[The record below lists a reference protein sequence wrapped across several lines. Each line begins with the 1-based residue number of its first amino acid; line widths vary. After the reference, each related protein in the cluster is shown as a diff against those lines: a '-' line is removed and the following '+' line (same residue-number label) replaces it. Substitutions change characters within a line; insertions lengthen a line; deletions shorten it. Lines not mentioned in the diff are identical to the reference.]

1 MSDSKSLFN
10 RLAPTLRENGWR
22 PLPGYQNTK
31 RPSINDWNRLC
42 DFQWTDEEFREVM
55 LGRGKTEGKM
65 VCLAVPRNI
74 VAIDVDIEDED
85 TVLFVFEKMTE
96 IFGATPLMRVG
107 RRPRCLLVYRSDGS
121 IRSRKHHPI
130 EIFSGS
136 GQFVA
141 FGYHAGAGK
150 DYEWPIKSP
159 SDLTVDDPSIPII
172 SQQQI
177 DQFLDTIKGKVQFK
191 TAPAKEYIET
201 LFLGDTLVND
211 RETVLSKI
219 NKEADILAQLDQG
232 SRNDQLFR
240 VSYIAGQAM
249 AAGLVQL
256 GEIENTILNAASICG
271 LMDEYDGNDRVRA
284 TMRSGFKSGAKNP
297 FFVIAKWF
305 EPIQEDKDEDA
316 AAILFSAPDTI
327 NDIEYD
333 DNSEF
338 TLPPALIKGVLPKT
352 GVAFIGGQSGAGKTF
367 IAIDLA
373 VALTTQQPFFGR
385 KVKEKVGVLILA
397 GEGAETLKLRVKVAR
412 EARCVD
418 DPLPIAWMGGVPDL
432 IKPDAP
438 KIIYS
443 RRCEVTKRF
452 QEQFNIR
459 LGVVIFDTLAA
470 TFLLENENDN
480 SEASKVIKILQNM
493 SSTMGVLCI
502 PVHHYGKGPETGL
515 RGASAWRA
523 GSDAVLSVTAK
534 RNDTTG
540 HVTNHCLWVAKS
552 RVGEEGPL
560 GSFDLR
566 VFGLGNDEDGEQI
579 TSCYIVPNLTKNST
593 NEEIIDAEE
602 RALRILASGEYVYG
616 ISARKNSAISLIC
629 QAFNLVVKNKRKL
642 AEIILNDFIKAGKI
656 ELVEK
661 CDEHR
666 NLKQYCIVTES
677 ARQKLDLSLHPST
690 NKEVG

>member
-1 MSDSKSLFN
+1 MTESNSLFN
-10 RLAPTLRENGWR
+10 QLAPTLRKNGWR
-22 PLPGYQNTK
+22 PLPGYQDTK
-31 RPSINDWNRLC
+31 RPSINGWNNYCSR
-42 DFQWTDEEFREVM
+42 QWEHDELQEIM
-55 LGRGKTEGKM
+55 SGQGKKEGKM
-65 VCLAVPRNI
+65 VCLAVQREI
-74 VAIDVDIEDED
+74 VAIDVDVED
-85 TVLFVFEKMTE
+85 TDTVNFVVEKLKDR
-96 IFGATPLMRVG
+96 FGTTPLIRIG
-107 RRPRCLLVYRSDGS
+107 RNPRCLFVYRSDGT

-159 SDLTVDDPSIPII
+159 RDLSADDPSIPII

-177 DQFLDTIKGKVQFK
+177 DRFLEDIKDKVEFK
-191 TAPAKEYIET
+191 TSLNKVFVDPLY
-201 LFLGDTLVND
+201 LGDTLVKD
-211 RETVLSKI
+211 RDDAI
-219 NKEADILAQLDQG
+219 NFINTKADELANAPEG
-232 SRNDQLFR
+232 ERNECLYG
-240 VSYIAGQAM
+240 VSFVAGQAI
-249 AAGLVQL
+249 AAGLIRRE
-256 GEIENTILNAASICG
+256 EIEATIINAATACG
-271 LMDEYDGNDRVRA
+271 LKNEHGGSRGVRA
-284 TMRSGFKSGAKNP
+284 TMKSGFERGARAP
-297 FFVIAKWF
+297 FFIISNWF
-305 EPIQEDKDEDA
+305 EPIPEDKDEGA
-316 AAILFSAPDTI
+316 STSLSSAPDTI

-338 TLPPALIKGVLPKT
+338 TLPPSLIKGVLPKA

-418 DPLPIAWMGGVPDL
+418 DPLPIAWMSGVPDL
-432 IKPDAP
+432 MKPDAP

-443 RRCEVTKRF
+443 RIHEVAKRF
-452 QEQFNIR
+452 QEQFGIR

-579 TSCYIVPNLTKNST
+579 TSCYIAPNLTKNFT

-616 ISARKNSAISLIC
+616 IRAQKNSAISVIC
-629 QAFNLVVKNKRKL
+629 QAFNLVMKNKRKL

-677 ARQKLDLSLHPST
+677 ARQKLDLSLHPCT
-690 NKEVG
+690 NKKVA